1 MEAPS
6 VAGKIGVLFVC
17 LGNIC
22 RSPMAEAVF
31 QHIVE
36 ANGISE
42 QFAIDSSGTSNF
54 HVGDTPDSRS
64 AQTCRERGVRVDH
77 RARQICASDFDR
89 FDYILC
95 MDESNLDYLRM
106 AKPAGS
112 KAHVALF
119 GSYSDS
125 AKDAIIR
132 DPYYGGSKGFVTNFE
147 QVTRCSLGLLKE
159 LGFDNA
165 TIKFR

>member
-1 MEAPS
+1 MATNS
-6 VAGKIGVLFVC
+6 SGKTGVLFVC

-42 QFAIDSSGTSNF
+42 QFDIDSCGTSNF

-64 AQTCRERGVRVDH
+64 AQTCRKRGVRVNH
-77 RARQICASDFDR
+77 RARQISTKDFNR

-95 MDESNLDYLRM
+95 MDESNLDDLRM
-106 AKPAGS
+106 AKPKGS

-119 GSYSDS
+119 GSYSDL

-132 DPYYGGSKGFVTNFE
+132 DPYYGGSKGFVVNFE

-159 LGFDNA
+159 LGFDDA
-165 TIKFR
+165 TIEFR

>member
-1 MEAPS
+1 MD
-6 VAGKIGVLFVC
+6 GKTGVLFVC

-36 ANGISE
+36 TNGISD
-42 QFAIDSSGTSNF
+42 QFVIDSSGTSNF

-64 AQTCRERGVRVDH
+64 VKTCRDRGVRVNH
-77 RARQICASDFDR
+77 RARQIRTGDFSK

-95 MDESNLDYLRM
+95 MDESNLDDLRM
-106 AKPAGS
+106 AQPEGS

-119 GSYSDS
+119 GSYSDNT
-125 AKDAIIR
+125 KDAIIR
-132 DPYYGGSKGFVTNFE
+132 DPYYGGNKGFVTNFE
-147 QVTRCSLGLLKE
+147 QVVRCSLGLLKK
-159 LGFDNA
+159 LGFDDA
-165 TIKFR
+165 TAEFR